1 MCVFSVVIKPA
12 LGNIIRRGGEK
23 QTTTSRKSLKRRIRY
38 LSKEA
43 EMAIIYQWKL
53 ERLIGDIIKL
63 RKKEVKAKETAN
75 QYRAVDESFINFN
88 RTLSKTDVEAV
99 STSSCKDPI
108 YSSVSPSDEIALI
121 NLKGWYRKYTDQ
133 KIAVLT
139 AEIEKQ
145 KSRLEHVE
153 SLEVENDTKV

>member
-1 MCVFSVVIKPA
+1 
-12 LGNIIRRGGEK
+12 
-23 QTTTSRKSLKRRIRY
+23 
-38 LSKEA
+38 
-43 EMAIIYQWKL
+43 MAIIYQWKL
-53 ERLIGDIIKL
+53 ERLIEDIIKL

-99 STSSCKDPI
+99 SISHSKDPV

-121 NLKGWYRKYTDQ
+121 NLKGWYRKYTDK
-133 KIAVLT
+133 KIADLT

-145 KSRLEHVE
+145 KSRLEQIE
-153 SLEVENDTKV
+153 ILEVEND

>member
-1 MCVFSVVIKPA
+1 
-12 LGNIIRRGGEK
+12 
-23 QTTTSRKSLKRRIRY
+23 
-38 LSKEA
+38 
-43 EMAIIYQWKL
+43 MAIIYQWKL
-53 ERLIGDIIKL
+53 ERLIGNIIEL

-75 QYRAVDESFINFN
+75 QYRAVDGSFISFN

-99 STSSCKDPI
+99 SLSSCKDPV

-153 SLEVENDTKV
+153 SLEAENDST

>member
-1 MCVFSVVIKPA
+1 M
-12 LGNIIRRGGEK
+12 
-23 QTTTSRKSLKRRIRY
+23 T
-38 LSKEA
+38 
-43 EMAIIYQWKL
+43 IIYQWKL

-88 RTLSKTDVEAV
+88 RTLSKIDVEAV
-99 STSSCKDPI
+99 STSFSEEPV

-121 NLKGWYRKYTDQ
+121 NLKEWYRKYTDQ

-139 AEIEKQ
+139 AEIKKQ

-153 SLEVENDTKV
+153 SLEEL